1 MILIPYKIVV
11 RERKFLLDGLHGKPL
26 FSVGINP
33 PWIASGL
40 IIFYNNVERHTRPVM
55 HCALSR

>member
-11 RERKFLLDGLHGKPL
+11 RKKKFLLDGLHGKPFFL
-26 FSVGINP
+26 VGINP

-40 IIFYNNVERHTRPVM
+40 IISYNNVERYTRPIM
-55 HCALSR
+55 HCVLSR